1 MDEKLKPAV
10 TLKHLKTGNNL
21 VENSFSKTMKNSK
34 NRFKNQSHVT
44 SLRVHDLQNN
54 YVQSVNENC
63 NVLIFVC
70 KGRLMW
76 CMFNHN
82 VSSTAAKHLNSCLY
96 NFFDPFIYLICSDRA
111 QPIFVHFSSEL
122 LWRKSNNRW
131 RCFWIN
137 KLLHTYIELIFRLF
151 CA

>member
-1 MDEKLKPAV
+1 MDKKLKPAV

-44 SLRVHDLQNN
+44 SLRVHDLQNK

-70 KGRLMW
+70 KGRLM
-76 CMFNHN
+76 
-82 VSSTAAKHLNSCLY
+82 
-96 NFFDPFIYLICSDRA
+96 
-111 QPIFVHFSSEL
+111 
-122 LWRKSNNRW
+122 
-131 RCFWIN
+131 
-137 KLLHTYIELIFRLF
+137 
-151 CA
+151 